1 MCDRFSGASRC
12 YFEKISYNL
21 CLPQLKRS
29 DSTTHAPHR
38 GYFSSSSRL
47 CEESEDAH
55 FQSGR
60 RRRRSRASVSATEPV
75 EEEKAEEKEKPTPAM
90 AQYFQLKEQHPGY
103 LLLFRIGDFYEMF
116 YEDAIKASALL
127 DITV

>member
-1 MCDRFSGASRC
+1 MKG
-12 YFEKISYNL
+12 
-21 CLPQLKRS
+21 S
-29 DSTTHAPHR
+29 DSTTRVPRR
-38 GYFSSSSRL
+38 GYFSSPSRF
-47 CEESEDAH
+47 CEESEDAP

-60 RRRRSRASVSATEPV
+60 RRRRSRASVSATEAV
-75 EEEKAEEKEKPTPAM
+75 EEEKADEKEKLTPAM